1 MSKDLHHCCDP
12 DVMSTNPA
20 RADSRRAGIW
30 AASASVASAL
40 VASACCWLPL
50 LLVTLGLS
58 AVGVASAF
66 EKVRPYFLGLCAVLL
81 GLGFY
86 LVYFRKE
93 TCAPG
98 TACAT
103 PNRRFTPFNQAML
116 WVAVFLV
123 TVFALF
129 PKWAGVALSFAP
141 SQQADL
147 ASPGLSTMSLR
158 IEGMTCE
165 SCALTAQRAILAV
178 PGVRDA
184 KVLYTER
191 EARITLDRAS
201 PASSEV
207 LIAAVQKAGY
217 KAKLANMDTEFPS
230 SP

>member
-1 MSKDLHHCCDP
+1 MSKDQHHCCAP
-12 DVMSTNPA
+12 DAASTSPA
-20 RADSRRAGIW
+20 RVDSRRASLW
-30 AASASVASAL
+30 AASTSVASAAL
-40 VASACCWLPL
+40 ASACCWLPL

-58 AVGVASAF
+58 AAGVASAF
-66 EKVRPYFLGLCAVLL
+66 EKVRPYFLGVCAVLL

-98 TACAT
+98 NACAT
-103 PNRRFTPFNQAML
+103 PNRRVTPFNQAML
-116 WVAVFLV
+116 WVAALLV

-129 PKWAGVALSFAP
+129 PKWAGVALSFVP

-158 IEGMTCE
+158 IDGMTCE

-191 EARITLDRAS
+191 EARITLDGTS
-201 PASSEV
+201 PASTDA
-207 LIAAVQKAGY
+207 LLAAVQKAGY
-217 KAKLANMDTEFPS
+217 EARIASDATDLPS
-230 SP
+230 LP

>member
-1 MSKDLHHCCDP
+1 
-12 DVMSTNPA
+12 
-20 RADSRRAGIW
+20 
-30 AASASVASAL
+30 
-40 VASACCWLPL
+40 
-50 LLVTLGLS
+50 VTLGLS
-58 AVGVASAF
+58 AAGVASAF
-66 EKVRPYFLGLCAVLL
+66 EKVRPYFLGVCAVLL

-103 PNRRFTPFNQAML
+103 PNRRLTPFNQAML
-116 WVAVFLV
+116 WVAALLV

-158 IEGMTCE
+158 IDGMTCE

-191 EARITLDRAS
+191 EARITLDRTS
-201 PASSEV
+201 PASTDA
-207 LIAAVQKAGY
+207 LLAAVQKAGY
-217 KAKLANMDTEFPS
+217 EARIASDATDLPS
-230 SP
+230 LP

>member
-1 MSKDLHHCCDP
+1 MSKDLHHCCKP
-12 DVMSTNPA
+12 EATSTSPA
-20 RADSRRAGIW
+20 GVDSRRAGLW

-58 AVGVASAF
+58 AAGVASAF
-66 EKVRPYFLGLCAVLL
+66 EKVRPYFLGVCAVLL

-93 TCAPG
+93 RCALG

-103 PNRRFTPFNQAML
+103 PNRRLTPFNQAML
-116 WVAVFLV
+116 WVAGFLV

-141 SQQADL
+141 SPQADL

-158 IEGMTCE
+158 IDGMTCE

-178 PGVRDA
+178 PGVREA

-191 EARITLDRAS
+191 EARITLDRTS
-201 PASSEV
+201 PASTDA
-207 LIAAVQKAGY
+207 LLAAVQKAGY
-217 KAKLANMDTEFPS
+217 EARIASDATDLPS
-230 SP
+230 LP

>member
-1 MSKDLHHCCDP
+1 MSKDLHHCCEP
-12 DVMSTNPA
+12 AAASTSPA
-20 RADSRRAGIW
+20 RADSRAAGLW
-30 AASASVASAL
+30 GASASVASAL
-40 VASACCWLPL
+40 LASACCWLPL

-58 AVGVASAF
+58 AAGVASAF
-66 EKVRPYFLGLCAVLL
+66 EKVRPYFLGVCAVLL

-103 PNRRFTPFNQAML
+103 PNRRLRPFNQAML
-116 WVAVFLV
+116 WVAALLV

-141 SQQADL
+141 SPQADP

-178 PGVRDA
+178 PGVRNA

-191 EARITLDRAS
+191 EARITLDEAS
-201 PASSEV
+201 PASTDA
-207 LIAAVQKAGY
+207 LLAAVQKAGY
-217 KAKLANMDTEFPS
+217 EARIASDATDLPS
-230 SP
+230 LP